1 MTDSRS
7 EPTLHD
13 LRTQIDAIDSQLLRL
28 ISERAQAAG
37 KIGALKT
44 GVLYRPEREAQV
56 LRSIKANN
64 PGPLRD
70 DTVAFLFREIMSACL
85 AFERPVTVSCLG
97 PQGTY
102 SESAVVRHFGH
113 AAQSLCCA
121 NWDEVMRAAET
132 GKADFAV
139 IPVENSTEGAVGRTL
154 DLLIETPLK
163 VCGEILLRVRQQLLV
178 PPETDT
184 LQQIQRVYSHGQSL
198 GQCQNWLN
206 AFLPHAQRVA
216 VGSNAEAASLA
227 GQQPGSAAIAG
238 ELAGERYGLKVLQ
251 ADIEDE
257 SSNTTRF
264 LVCGPNAA
272 AVSGQDK
279 TSLVLAVR
287 NQPGAIYELLAPLAQ
302 CGVSMTRLESR
313 PARTA
318 LWEYVFFV
326 DLEGHAAQS
335 HVCQA
340 IDAMRE
346 KAMFCKILGSYP
358 VAPL

>member
-1 MTDSRS
+1 MAEIPSQPS
-7 EPTLHD
+7 LQD
-13 LRTQIDAIDSQLLRL
+13 LRAQIDAIDAQLLHL
-28 ISERAQAAG
+28 ISERARTAG
-37 KIGALKT
+37 RIGALKT

-56 LRSIKANN
+56 LRQIKAEN

-97 PQGTY
+97 PEGTY
-102 SESAVVRHFGH
+102 SESAVVHHFGH
-113 AAQSLCCA
+113 AVQTLFCA
-121 NWDEVMRAAET
+121 HWDEVMNAAES

-139 IPVENSTEGAVGRTL
+139 IPVENSSEGAVGHTL
-154 DLLIETPLK
+154 DLLVETPLK

-178 PPETDT
+178 PPEINA

-206 AFLPHAQRVA
+206 AFLPQAQRVA
-216 VGSNAEAASLA
+216 VSSNAEAARLA
-227 GQQPGSAAIAG
+227 IGQPGSAAIAG
-238 ELAGERYGLKVLQ
+238 DLAGERYGLKVLQ
-251 ADIEDE
+251 ANIEDE
-257 SSNTTRF
+257 SGNTTRF
-264 LVCGPNAA
+264 LVCGPEAPA
-272 AVSGQDK
+272 PSGQDK

-287 NQPGAIYELLAPLAQ
+287 NQPGAVYELLAPLAQ

-326 DLEGHAAQS
+326 DLEGHVAQAR
-335 HVCQA
+335 VCQA
-340 IDAMRE
+340 IEAMQQ
-346 KAMFCKILGSYP
+346 KALFCKILGSYP
-358 VAPL
+358 VAAR

>member
-1 MTDSRS
+1 MAETPSHS
-7 EPTLHD
+7 SLQD
-13 LRTQIDAIDSQLLRL
+13 LRTQIDALDEQLLHL
-28 ISERAQAAG
+28 INARARIAG

-56 LRSIKANN
+56 LRQIKAAN

-97 PQGTY
+97 PEGTY
-102 SESAVVRHFGH
+102 SESAVVHHFGH
-113 AAQSLCCA
+113 AVHTLFCA

-132 GKADFAV
+132 GGADFAV
-139 IPVENSTEGAVGRTL
+139 IPVENSSEGAVGRTL
-154 DLLIETPLK
+154 DLLVETPLK

-178 PPETDT
+178 APEVNT
-184 LQQIQRVYSHGQSL
+184 LQQIERVYSHGQSL
-198 GQCQNWLN
+198 GQCQQWLN
-206 AFLPHAQRVA
+206 TFLPQAQRVA
-216 VGSNAEAASLA
+216 VSSNAEAASLVMH
-227 GQQPGSAAIAG
+227 QPGSAAIAG
-238 ELAGERYGLKVLQ
+238 DLAAERYGLKVLH
-251 ADIEDE
+251 ANIEDE
-257 SSNTTRF
+257 SGNTTRF
-264 LVCGPNAA
+264 LVCGSQAA
-272 AVSGQDK
+272 AASGQDK

-326 DLEGHAAQS
+326 DLEGHAAQA
-335 HVCQA
+335 HLGQA
-340 IDAMRE
+340 IQAMGQ
-346 KAMFCKILGSYP
+346 KALFCKILGSYP
-358 VAPL
+358 VAAR